1 MPHGTGPLVAE
12 AGDRFT
18 IWVRERLEQA
28 GYAPRPVEPPT
39 ARPSLVTSSLPAA
52 AGLDIWRVPTAER
65 REALEGLE
73 AQLPAACPLLVRCEA
88 LPVDEVASW
97 VSRPARVV
105 GFSAFGVAR
114 EGMLVEVVPATRTSP
129 EAIRR
134 ATMFLESM
142 GFLVKI
148 LPVGSWPFYPR
159 MMAVVINEAAAAM
172 GAGAILAEEVG
183 LAMKLGASYPEGPL
197 ALGDRI
203 GLHEILD
210 ILEGLHSEFGGDRY
224 RPAPLLRRL
233 VRAGDIGQ
241 ASGRGFHTYEPLS

>member
-1 MPHGTGPLVAE
+1 MPHGKVPLIAE
-12 AGDRFT
+12 PGDRLT
-18 IWVRERLEQA
+18 EWLRERLEQT
-28 GYAPRPVEPPT
+28 GYAPRPVGPPS

-52 AGLDIWRVPTAER
+52 AGLDLWRVPTAER
-65 REALEGLE
+65 REALEALE

-97 VSRPARVV
+97 ASRPTRVV

-114 EGMLVEVVPATRTSP
+114 EGMVVEVVPATRASP

-142 GFLVKI
+142 GFVVRT
-148 LPVGSWPFYPR
+148 LPVGSWPIYPR
-159 MMAVVINEAAAAM
+159 VLAVVINEAAAAI
-172 GAGAILAEEVG
+172 GAGAATADDVD

-197 ALGDRI
+197 ALADRI

-210 ILEGLHSEFGGDRY
+210 ILEGLQSEFGDDHY

-233 VRAGDIGQ
+233 VRAGDTGQ
-241 ASGRGFHTYEPLS
+241 AGGRGFHAYEPPS